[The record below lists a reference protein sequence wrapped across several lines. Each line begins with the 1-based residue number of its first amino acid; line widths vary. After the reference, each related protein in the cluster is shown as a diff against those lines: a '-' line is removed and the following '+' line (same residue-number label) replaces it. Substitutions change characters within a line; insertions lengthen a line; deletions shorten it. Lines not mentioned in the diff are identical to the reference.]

1 MSLPVATLGRTGIR
15 TARLGLGL
23 WGMGNPAAPPSF
35 KVDDDAVLEQLL
47 HTAFDAGI
55 TLLDSAEVYAN
66 EERLGAI
73 IARIGAP
80 EGLVVSTK
88 FGHGKGFTPEQIRD
102 SVDRS
107 LAAFGIDTIPV
118 FMVHD
123 PRTQA
128 DMDAIEGDLGTLAE
142 LRRLQEAGKIGHLG
156 VATGTLPALQ
166 AAVASGAWDVIQF
179 PRLYTLLNQQ
189 AHVTGL
195 LEDAKAKDMGTIL
208 TSPFAGNLLGTGVR
222 GVEQPLHS
230 AWPAEPEVVEAVG
243 RMQDE
248 ADRRGIPLAE
258 AAMAFPL
265 THDLIDV
272 VVFGAQTVAE
282 LEQDLA
288 AVGRG
293 YAADDLRAISEAGAI
308 DPRWLGG
315 PDFLWPFPED
325 RMPEAIKQA
334 LAAQQK

>member
-1 MSLPVATLGRTGIR
+1 MTLPITTLGRTGIR

-35 KVDDDAVLEQLL
+35 KVEDEDVLEQLL
-47 HTAFDAGI
+47 RRAFAAGI

-66 EERLGAI
+66 EEQLGAI

-107 LAAFGIDTIPV
+107 LAAFGIDSIPL

-128 DMDAIEGDLGTLAE
+128 DMDGIEGDLGTLAE
-142 LRRLQEAGKIGHLG
+142 LRRLQEAGKIASIG

-166 AAVASGAWDVIQF
+166 AAVATGNWDVIQF
-179 PRLYTLLNQQ
+179 PRLYTLLNRAAQ
-189 AHVTGL
+189 VTGL

-222 GVEQPLHS
+222 GVESPLHS
-230 AWPAEPEVVEAVG
+230 AWPAEPEVIEAVG
-243 RMQDE
+243 KMEDE
-248 ADRRGIPLAE
+248 AERRGIPLAE
-258 AAMAFPL
+258 AALAFPL
-265 THDLIDV
+265 TNPLVDV

-288 AVGRG
+288 AALMDYSV
-293 YAADDLRAISEAGAI
+293 ADLTAIGDAGAI
-308 DPRWLGG
+308 DPHWIGG

-334 LAAQQK
+334 LAAKK

>member
-1 MSLPVATLGRTGIR
+1 VTLPRTTLGRTGIE

-35 KVDDDAVLEQLL
+35 KVDDDETLLELL
-47 HTAFDAGI
+47 RTAFAAGI

-66 EERLGAI
+66 EERLGGL
-73 IARIGAP
+73 IALLGAP
-80 EGLVVSTK
+80 DDLVVSTK

-107 LAAFGIDTIPV
+107 LAAFGLDSIPL

-123 PRTQA
+123 PRTRA

-142 LRRLQEAGKIGHLG
+142 LRRLQDAGKIGHLG

-166 AAVASGAWDVIQF
+166 AAVASGNWDVIQF

-189 AHVTGL
+189 AAVTGL
-195 LEDAKAKDMGTIL
+195 LADAKEKGIGTIL
-208 TSPFAGNLLGTGVR
+208 TSPFAGNLLGTGVD

-230 AWPAEPEVVEAVG
+230 AWPAEPEVIEAVG
-243 RMQDE
+243 RMQAE
-248 ADRRGIPLAE
+248 ADARGIPLAE
-258 AAMAFPL
+258 AAVAFPL
-265 THDLIDV
+265 THDLVDV

-288 AVGRG
+288 AAQRD
-293 YAADDLRAISEAGAI
+293 YDPADLRAIAAAGAI
-308 DPRWLGG
+308 DPYWVGG
-315 PDFLWPFPED
+315 PDFLWPFPEE

-334 LAAQQK
+334 LAAKK

>member
-1 MSLPVATLGRTGIR
+1 MSLPRVTLGRTGIT

-35 KVDDDAVLEQLL
+35 KVEDEAVLTELL
-47 HTAFDAGI
+47 RTAFAAGVN
-55 TLLDSAEVYAN
+55 LLDSAEVYAN
-66 EERLGAI
+66 EPTIGRLVADLGAP
-73 IARIGAP
+73 AD
-80 EGLVVSTK
+80 LVVSTK
-88 FGHGKGFTPEQIRD
+88 FGHGKGFAPEQIRD

-107 LAAFGIDTIPV
+107 LAAFGLDVIPL

-123 PRTQA
+123 PRTRA
-128 DMDAIEGDLGTLAE
+128 DMAAIEGDLGTLAE
-142 LRRLQEAGKIGHLG
+142 LRRLQDAGKIGAIG

-166 AAVASGAWDVIQF
+166 AAVESGAWDVIQF

-189 AHVTGL
+189 ALVTGL

-222 GVEQPLHS
+222 GVESPLHS
-230 AWPAEPEVVEAVG
+230 AWPAEPEVIEAVG
-243 RMQDE
+243 RMQEE
-248 ADRRGIPLAE
+248 ADARGIPLAA

-265 THDLIDV
+265 TSDLVDV

-288 AVGRG
+288 AATTDYPV
-293 YAADDLRAISEAGAI
+293 DDLRAIADAGRI
-308 DPRWLGG
+308 DPHWVGG

-325 RMPEAIKQA
+325 RMPEAIAQA
-334 LAAQQK
+334 LAAQKK

>member
-1 MSLPVATLGRTGIR
+1 MSLPITTLGRTGIR

-35 KVDDDAVLEQLL
+35 KVDDEETLEQLL
-47 HTAFDAGI
+47 RRAFAAGI

-107 LAAFGIDTIPV
+107 LAAFGLDSIPL

-123 PRTQA
+123 PRTRDEMA
-128 DMDAIEGDLGTLAE
+128 AIEGDLGTLAE
-142 LRRLQEAGKIGHLG
+142 LRRLQDAGKIGSIG

-166 AAVASGAWDVIQF
+166 AAVESGEWDVIQF
-179 PRLYTLLNQQ
+179 PRLYTLLNRQ
-189 AHVTGL
+189 AAVTGL

-222 GVEQPLHS
+222 GVENPLHS
-230 AWPAEPEVVEAVG
+230 AWPAEPEVIEAVG

-248 ADRRGIPLAE
+248 AERRGIPLAE
-258 AAMAFPL
+258 AALAFPL

-288 AVGRG
+288 AALMD
-293 YAADDLRAISEAGAI
+293 YPTDALAAIGDAGAI
-308 DPRWLGG
+308 DPYWVGG
-315 PDFLWPFPED
+315 PHFLWPFPED

-334 LAAQQK
+334 LAAKK